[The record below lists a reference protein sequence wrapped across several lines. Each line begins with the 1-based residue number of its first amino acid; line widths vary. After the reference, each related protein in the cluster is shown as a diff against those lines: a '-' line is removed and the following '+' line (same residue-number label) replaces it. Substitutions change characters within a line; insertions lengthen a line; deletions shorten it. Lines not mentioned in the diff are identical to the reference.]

1 MSIVNLDIGSSPNQN
16 ASILSSRINALIQW
30 KRDELEAVMTTETPP
45 DEYEQRTRMQLELM
59 ITLNEIEM
67 RNKLVRWELELGI
80 LEDLYK
86 NLENAWSKK
95 YSTTFSQLWA
105 NWIYE
110 YDELLTALLVILGNT
125 ETLH

>member
-1 MSIVNLDIGSSPNQN
+1 
-16 ASILSSRINALIQW
+16 
-30 KRDELEAVMTTETPP
+30 MTTETPP